1 MANLETRIEKLEDQ
15 TGSAD
20 DLEAFFIAL
29 YTELQPHAPP
39 PKFTNLPEM
48 TVQQYMQSLQGKVL
62 RPKILE
68 SNEIYEK
75 STISGELK

>member
-1 MANLETRIEKLEDQ
+1 MANIENRIEKLEDQ
-15 TGSAD
+15 TGSVD
-20 DLEAFFIAL
+20 DLEAFFVGI
-29 YTELQPHAPP
+29 YTTLQPDALP
-39 PKFTNLPEM
+39 PKFKNLPKM